1 MVYLKPLP
9 NVTALNE
16 PFWEG
21 LKVREF
27 RVPKCNNCG
36 AYNWIPYPSCRTCF
50 SDDMEWV
57 PVSGDATI
65 WSYSVVERGAGAF
78 AEDAP
83 YVVALV
89 KLAEEPR
96 SCIVVTNIVDCDPYS
111 VEIGMPVKVVYEDIP
126 DEDVTM
132 YNFAPVG

>member
-9 NVTALNE
+9 NPTVLNA

-21 LKVREF
+21 LKEREF
-27 RVPKCNNCG
+27 RVPQCQSCG
-36 AYNWIPYPSCRTCF
+36 AFNWVPYPACKTCF
-50 SDDMEWV
+50 SDDLKWV
-57 PVSGDATI
+57 AVSGDGTV
-65 WSYSVVERGAGAF
+65 WSYSIVDRGAGAF
-78 AEDAP
+78 ALEAP

-96 SCIVVTNIVDCDPYS
+96 SCLVTANIVDCDPHS

-126 DEDVTM
+126 DEDITM
-132 YNFAPVG
+132 YHFAPAE